1 MIKSKRLRDAVT
13 VVLLVLFAV
22 GGLWAEPAAGTGSGR
37 PVAASTTDKLLQM
50 VPAGSLFVVRVNNFD
65 YTLSQIDQFLAGLS
79 PMPMGVSMLVR
90 MQFANVLG
98 SPELNGV
105 NMAGSFAIFAVA
117 VPDESTETD
126 AIPDVFIGG
135 LVPVTDYKQF
145 ISGNSNLGQPDEKG
159 ISKITSQTV
168 PAMLITQV
176 GNFALVSPAENSDKL
191 VVMAKSISTGNTAG
205 LASALD
211 ADEAKLAIEEPLW
224 IYGNVQQASS
234 VFGPMALGQLEQIK
248 AKMAECADPNMPGP
262 MANPAAIM
270 GAYAGL
276 LETLMKETKAVT
288 LTANPKPT
296 VLNLT
301 VSVSAVPGT
310 DMANMLVAEDK
321 APKENK
327 LLGYL
332 EDGAMMNF
340 AFKVNK
346 TLWNQINDKGID
358 LMAAI
363 VDESMT
369 SEDIAKWKTLATDS
383 ISSLGGSMVC
393 SFSIDTKNKPP
404 FALKYVMAIE
414 DEKTFNRVIEEAV
427 EMFNS
432 SGITDFYKK
441 MGMDTSF
448 TIKRGVDSYKGVS
461 IDSAKL
467 VMKPADT
474 NSPQAQMIN
483 AMYGDGFDYRWA
495 MIDGL
500 CVYAIGGDVDS
511 AIRELIDEV
520 KGGGSKQMASEIK
533 SALTLLPDAGSADF
547 MATYNLMRVFKMAMS
562 MAPVPMP
569 QMDVPTKSNIVFAG
583 KIGNGRMAVQIA
595 LPKEHLTEIMTAV
608 MMMQQQMMQ
617 QMQEQPMMIQ
627 QNSWTCSMHPQ
638 VRMPQKGKCPTCG
651 MELAPVGPKAK

>member
-1 MIKSKRLRDAVT
+1 MIRPKRCLENT
-13 VVLLVLFAV
+13 VVAVLLILFAAA
-22 GGLWAEPAAGTGSGR
+22 GLWAEPAKKAAGTGR
-37 PVAASTTDKLLQM
+37 AQPVGASTTDKLLQM
-50 VPAGSLFVVRVNNFD
+50 VPAESLFVVRVNNLD
-65 YTLSQIDQFLAGLS
+65 YTLNTIDQFLAGLS

-105 NMAGSFAIFAVA
+105 NMEGSFAIFAVA

-145 ISGNSNLGQPDEKG
+145 ISGNPNLGQPDEKG
-159 ISKITSQTV
+159 VSKITSQTG
-168 PAMLITQV
+168 PAMLITQA
-176 GNFALVSPAENSDKL
+176 GNFALVSPAENYDKL
-191 VVMAKSISTGNTAG
+191 VAMAKSISDGKAAG
-205 LASALD
+205 LASVLD
-211 ADEAKLAIEEPLW
+211 ADEAKMAIEEPLW

-234 VFGPMALGQLEQIK
+234 VFGHTALGQLEQIK
-248 AKMAECADPNMPGP
+248 AKMAECADPNMQGP

-301 VSVSAVPGT
+301 VIVSAVPGT
-310 DMANMLVAEDK
+310 DMANMLVAE
-321 APKENK
+321 ASAGQENK

-346 TLWNQINDKGID
+346 TLWNRINEKGID

-363 VDESMT
+363 AGEGMT
-369 SEDIAKWKTLATDS
+369 SEDIAKMKTLATDS

-393 SFSIDTKNKPP
+393 SFSVDAKNKPP

-483 AMYGDGFDYRWA
+483 
-495 MIDGL
+495 
-500 CVYAIGGDVDS
+500 
-511 AIRELIDEV
+511 
-520 KGGGSKQMASEIK
+520 
-533 SALTLLPDAGSADF
+533 
-547 MATYNLMRVFKMAMS
+547 
-562 MAPVPMP
+562 
-569 QMDVPTKSNIVFAG
+569 
-583 KIGNGRMAVQIA
+583 
-595 LPKEHLTEIMTAV
+595 
-608 MMMQQQMMQ
+608 
-617 QMQEQPMMIQ
+617 
-627 QNSWTCSMHPQ
+627 
-638 VRMPQKGKCPTCG
+638 
-651 MELAPVGPKAK
+651 